1 MKPKTERSK
10 TPARRMSLIVIGCA
24 ALLAGCDG
32 SPHHT
37 VIENGRMKIYHAEKL
52 DDAALGQWEYWVRD
66 NSNKGWRLVS
76 DQEFKVGDELTIQS
90 R

>member
-10 TPARRMSLIVIGCA
+10 TPARTRALVVIGCA

-37 VIENGRMKIYHAEKL
+37 VIENGRLKVYHAEKRE
-52 DDAALGQWEYWVRD
+52 DASTGQYEYWVRD
-66 NSNKGWRLVS
+66 NSTKGWRLIT